1 MKVKKKLSCFCYDI
15 PKLIDGEVGDFMYTK
30 RISAIVAIS
39 LFSLGPVPFIPAAKA
54 AGGGEV
60 ANVQTTG
67 NSLSELE
74 AEGVQLDHVFTSE
87 VKTYSAVVPNSMGM
101 VTLNLKSTDPAALIK
116 VNGQTVASE
125 GAIAVSLNTGDNFF
139 QITVGDGTSTDDLF
153 TLNITRKQNDNNSL
167 QDIQLSNSSLSPA
180 FNPSV
185 TSYDVQLK
193 NDVDRLTITPIA
205 AVKTTKLKIND
216 SEAGDKGVTVAVPV
230 GKSTISIAASAEDGE
245 EKTYTLNI
253 TRENVQP
260 AVQPDPKPQETSSKK
275 PANTFMKPKT
285 SGNSQKRNTT
295 SRAPST
301 TSTQTKTVIPKQ
313 SSATLSS
320 LSVSSGTWNK
330 SFSTNSFTYHISVG
344 TDMDSV
350 TIKGIP
356 SFSGANVLIGG
367 STVSAVQLGN
377 QQRKII
383 PVVVTKDNE
392 RKTYVLV
399 FKKPAVQ
406 NGDSTAESMLKANE
420 QTQTASLQKGSIA
433 QTTANS
439 WKGTKTTEQT
449 SLWERILSSI
459 RSFFAKL

>member
-1 MKVKKKLSCFCYDI
+1 
-15 PKLIDGEVGDFMYTK
+15 MYTK

-39 LFSLGPVPFIPAAKA
+39 LFSLGPIPFIPAAKA
-54 AGGGEV
+54 AVGGEV
-60 ANVQTTG
+60 ANAQATG
-67 NSLSELE
+67 NSLSLLE

-101 VTLNLKSTDPAALIK
+101 VTLHLKSTDPAAVIK

-125 GAIAVSLNTGDNFF
+125 GAIAVSLNTGDNSI
-139 QITVGDGTSTDDLF
+139 QITVGDGTNTDDLF

-167 QDIQLSNSSLSPA
+167 QDIQLSNGSLSPA

-193 NDVDRLTITPIA
+193 NNVDRLTVTPTA
-205 AVKTTKLKIND
+205 AAKTTNLKVND
-216 SEAGDKGVTVAVPV
+216 SPASDKGVSVDVPV
-230 GKSTISIAASAEDGE
+230 GKSTITILASAEDGE
-245 EKTYTLNI
+245 EKKYLLNI

-260 AVQPDPKPQETSSKK
+260 VIQPNPNPNPQETSAKK
-275 PANTFMKPKT
+275 PANTFVKPKV

-295 SRAPST
+295 SRAASAL
-301 TSTQTKTVIPKQ
+301 STQPKTAIPKQ
-313 SSATLSS
+313 SSAILSS

-330 SFSTNSFTYHISVG
+330 SFSANSFTYHISVG
-344 TDMDSV
+344 SDIDSV

-356 SFSGANVLIGG
+356 NYSGADVLIGG
-367 STVSAVQLGN
+367 SAASTIELGN
-377 QQRKII
+377 QQKKII

-399 FKKPAVQ
+399 FEKPAGQ
-406 NGDSTAESMLKANE
+406 NGDSTAESAPKADDRI
-420 QTQTASLQKGSIA
+420 QTASLEKGSSP
-433 QTTANS
+433 QTMANT
-439 WKGTKTTEQT
+439 WKGAKTTEQT
-449 SLWERILSSI
+449 SLWGRIISSI